1 MTMVRTIKVD
11 NHDFLVRE
19 ITIFENTQQEMEV
32 TIGSTALQHYLSC
45 NSQNFTQNNQYSRID
60 EGIAYYAQP
69 MQLIKMS
76 DEQLQELVEES
87 Y

>member
-1 MTMVRTIKVD
+1 MVRTIKVD

-60 EGIAYYAQP
+60 EGIVYYAQP

>member
-45 NSQNFTQNNQYSRID
+45 NSQDFTQSNEYSRID

>member
-1 MTMVRTIKVD
+1 MVRTIKVD

-45 NSQNFTQNNQYSRID
+45 NSQNFTQNNEYSRID
-60 EGIAYYAQP
+60 ESIAYYASP

>member
-1 MTMVRTIKVD
+1 MVAIKTID
-11 NHDFLVRE
+11 NHDFLVRN

-32 TIGSTALQHYLSC
+32 TIGSTALQHYLSR
-45 NSQNFTQNNQYSRID
+45 NSQNFTQSNEYSRID
-60 EGIAYYAQP
+60 ESIAYYASP

-76 DEQLQELVEES
+76 DEELQKMVEES

>member
-1 MTMVRTIKVD
+1 MTMVAIKTID
-11 NHDFLVRE
+11 NHDFLVRN

-32 TIGSTALQHYLSC
+32 TIGSTALQHYLSS
-45 NSQNFTQNNQYSRID
+45 NSQNFTQNNEYSRID

-69 MQLIKMS
+69 MQLIKMN